1 MDYRFREDDAK
12 RHFTSSMSFAPT
24 CNRDSWVIRQSLM
37 RRVRAFF
44 ESRGVLEVETPVLSN
59 ACGTDPQLDYFEI
72 ESPRRFMMTSPEF
85 HMKRLLAAGF
95 GDIFQITKSF
105 RKDEFGAHHNNEFS
119 MVEWYRVGMPQ
130 ERLMDEVE
138 ALVSEIIGKPINA
151 RRTRWI
157 DAFRNYADVDPLA
170 ADLPEFAEVC
180 MAREIPM
187 PVGVSDMS
195 REDWWDY
202 LMVFAVEPALAKN
215 GPEFILDYPQSQAAL
230 AQTYVGED
238 GYTWA
243 RRFELFV
250 EQVELC
256 NGYTELTDAAEQRRR
271 FGIDLEIRRDMGK
284 PEPPIDENFLNALES
299 GMPACSGVA
308 LGLDRLFMLAM
319 NKKEIKDVILF
330 PSPIA

>member
-1 MDYRFREDDAK
+1 MNKVRQF
-12 RHFTSSMSFAPT
+12 FVQ
-24 CNRDSWVIRQSLM
+24 RD
-37 RRVRAFF
+37 
-44 ESRGVLEVETPVLSN
+44 VLEVETPVLSN
-59 ACGTDPQLDYFEI
+59 AGGTDPQLDYFEV
-72 ESPRRFMMTSPEF
+72 EGNRYMMTSPEF

-119 MVEWYRVGMPQ
+119 MVEWYRIGMPQ
-130 ERLMDEVE
+130 EKLMEEVE
-138 ALVSEIIGKPINA
+138 ELVSEVIGRPIHA

-157 DAFRNYADVDPLA
+157 DAFRNYAGVDPLMA
-170 ADLPEFAEVC
+170 SDDEFAAAC
-180 MAREIPM
+180 TARDIPL
-187 PVGVSDMS
+187 PADGTAMS

-230 AQTYVGED
+230 AQTYVDEEGH
-238 GYTWA
+238 TWA

-250 EQVELC
+250 DRVELC

-271 FGIDLEIRRDMGK
+271 FADDLNIRRRMGK
-284 PEPPIDENFLNALES
+284 PLPQVDEHFLAALES

-319 NKKEIKDVILF
+319 DKEKISDVVLF
-330 PSPIA
+330 PSIIA

>member
-1 MDYRFREDDAK
+1 MRTNFR
-12 RHFTSSMSFAPT
+12 PT
-24 CNRDSWVIRQSLM
+24 CDRDSWVQRQALM
-37 RRVRAFF
+37 RRVRTFF
-44 ESRGVLEVETPVLSN
+44 EARGVLEVETPSVSN
-59 ACGTDPQLDYFEI
+59 AGGTDPQLDYFEV
-72 ESPRRFMMTSPEF
+72 EGKRYLMTSPEF

-130 ERLMDEVE
+130 EQLMNEVE
-138 ALVSEIIGKPINA
+138 ALVSDILGKRVHA

-157 DAFRNYADVDPLA
+157 DAFKNYAGVDPLSA
-170 ADLPEFAEVC
+170 TEGSFAEAC
-180 MAREIPM
+180 TKRNIPL
-187 PVGVSDMS
+187 PVDVSAMS

-202 LMVFAVEPALAKN
+202 LMVFAVEPSLAKN

-230 AQTYVGED
+230 AQTYMGED
-238 GYTWA
+238 GHTWA
-243 RRFELFV
+243 KRFELFV
-250 EQVELC
+250 DQVELC
-256 NGYTELTDAAEQRRR
+256 NGYTELTDATEQRRR
-271 FGIDLEIRRDMGK
+271 FEADLEIRKQMGK
-284 PEPPIDENFLNALES
+284 PLPTQDENFLVALES

>member
-1 MDYRFREDDAK
+1 
-12 RHFTSSMSFAPT
+12 MSFAPT
-24 CNRDSWVIRQSLM
+24 CSRETWKVRQSLM

-44 ESRGVLEVETPVLSN
+44 ESRGVLEVETPIISN
-59 ACGTDPQLDYFEI
+59 AGGTDPQLDYFEV
-72 ESPRRFMMTSPEF
+72 EGKRYLMTSPEF

-105 RKDEFGAHHNNEFS
+105 RKDEFGSHHNNEFS
-119 MVEWYRVGMPQ
+119 MVEWYRVSMPQ
-130 ERLMDEVE
+130 EKLMDEVE
-138 ALVSEIIGKPINA
+138 ALVSEILGKQINA

-157 DAFRNYADVDPLA
+157 DAFRNYAGVDPLVA
-170 ADLPEFAEVC
+170 ADKDFVAACKSHNIPLPAD
-180 MAREIPM
+180 PT
-187 PVGVSDMS
+187 DMS

-238 GYTWA
+238 GHTWA

-250 EQVELC
+250 DQVELC
-256 NGYTELTDAAEQRRR
+256 NGYTELTDANEQRRR
-271 FGIDLEIRRDMGK
+271 FNADLEIRRSMGK
-284 PEPPIDENFLNALES
+284 PQPTLDENFLEALES

>member
-1 MDYRFREDDAK
+1 MSEQKKFR
-12 RHFTSSMSFAPT
+12 PT
-24 CNRDSWVIRQSLM
+24 CDRDSWVQRQALM
-37 RRVRAFF
+37 GKVRRFF
-44 ESRGVLEVETPVLSN
+44 ESRGVLEVETPVVSY
-59 ACGTDPQLDYFEI
+59 AGGTDPQLDYFEVAG
-72 ESPRRFMMTSPEF
+72 SPNRYLMTSPEF
-85 HMKRLLAAGF
+85 HMKRLLAAGY

-130 ERLMDEVE
+130 EQLMDEVE
-138 ALVSEIIGKPINA
+138 ALVSEIMGQPVNA

-157 DAFRNYADVDPLA
+157 DAFRNYAGVDPLSA
-170 ADLPEFAEVC
+170 TPADFATACSSRNIPLPADVT
-180 MAREIPM
+180 A
-187 PVGVSDMS
+187 MS

-238 GYTWA
+238 GHTWA

-250 EQVELC
+250 DQVELC
-256 NGYTELTDAAEQRRR
+256 NGYTELTDAKEQRRR
-271 FGIDLEIRRDMGK
+271 FEADLEIRKQMGK
-284 PEPPIDENFLNALES
+284 PQPTLDENFLAALES

-308 LGLDRLFMLAM
+308 LGLDRLFMLALH
-319 NKKEIKDVILF
+319 KKEIKDVILF

>member
-1 MDYRFREDDAK
+1 MENN
-12 RHFTSSMSFAPT
+12 FAPT
-24 CNRDSWVIRQSLM
+24 CSRETWKVRQSLLAK
-37 RRVRAFF
+37 VRAFF
-44 ESRGVLEVETPVLSN
+44 ESRGVLEVETPVISN
-59 ACGTDPQLDYFEI
+59 AGGTDPQLDYFEV
-72 ESPRRFMMTSPEF
+72 EGKRYLMTSPEF

-105 RKDEFGAHHNNEFS
+105 RKDEFGSHHNNEFS

-130 ERLMDEVE
+130 EQLMDEVE
-138 ALVSEIIGKPINA
+138 ALVSEILGKPINA

-157 DAFRNYADVDPLA
+157 DAFRNYAGVDPLSA
-170 ADLPEFAEVC
+170 AAEDFVATCKSRDIPLPADTTV
-180 MAREIPM
+180 
-187 PVGVSDMS
+187 MS

-250 EQVELC
+250 DQVELC
-256 NGYTELTDAAEQRRR
+256 NGYTELTDANEQRRR
-271 FGIDLEIRRDMGK
+271 FNADLEIRRSMGK
-284 PEPPIDENFLNALES
+284 PQPTLDENFLKALES

>member
-1 MDYRFREDDAK
+1 MSCK
-12 RHFTSSMSFAPT
+12 SFAPT
-24 CNRDSWVIRQSLM
+24 CNRDSWVKRQALM
-37 RRVRAFF
+37 NKVRRFF
-44 ESRGVLEVETPVLSN
+44 ENRGVLEVETPVLS
-59 ACGTDPQLDYFEI
+59 AAGGTDPQLDYFEV
-72 ESPRRFMMTSPEF
+72 EGKRFMMTSPEF

-130 ERLMDEVE
+130 EKLMDEVE

-157 DAFRNYADVDPLA
+157 DAFKNYAGVNPLTA
-170 ADLPEFAEVC
+170 SGEEFAAAC
-180 MAREIPM
+180 TAREIPL
-187 PVGVSDMS
+187 PADGTTMS

-202 LMVFAVEPALAKN
+202 LMVFAVEPELAKN

-250 EQVELC
+250 DQVELC
-256 NGYTELTDAAEQRRR
+256 NGYTELTDAKEQRRR
-271 FGIDLEIRRDMGK
+271 FDADLEIRRGMNK
-284 PEPPIDENFLNALES
+284 PLPPVDEHFLAALES

-330 PSPIA
+330 PSVIA

>member
-1 MDYRFREDDAK
+1 
-12 RHFTSSMSFAPT
+12 MSFAPT
-24 CNRDSWVIRQSLM
+24 CSRETWKVRQSLM

-44 ESRGVLEVETPVLSN
+44 ESRGVLEVETPIISN
-59 ACGTDPQLDYFEI
+59 AGGTDPQLDYFEV
-72 ESPRRFMMTSPEF
+72 EGKRYLMTSPEF

-105 RKDEFGAHHNNEFS
+105 RKDEFGSHHNNEFS
-119 MVEWYRVGMPQ
+119 MVEWYRVSMPQ
-130 ERLMDEVE
+130 EKLMDEVE
-138 ALVSEIIGKPINA
+138 ALVSEILGKQINA

-157 DAFRNYADVDPLA
+157 DAFRNYAGVDPLVTADKDFVA
-170 ADLPEFAEVC
+170 ACKSHNIPLPAD
-180 MAREIPM
+180 PT
-187 PVGVSDMS
+187 DMS

-238 GYTWA
+238 GHTWA

-250 EQVELC
+250 DQVELC
-256 NGYTELTDAAEQRRR
+256 NGYTELTDANEQRCR
-271 FGIDLEIRRDMGK
+271 FNADLEIRRSMGK
-284 PEPPIDENFLNALES
+284 PQPTLDENFLEALES

>member
-1 MDYRFREDDAK
+1 M
-12 RHFTSSMSFAPT
+12 TSSFKPT
-24 CNRDSWVIRQSLM
+24 CSREAWVARQSLLAK
-37 RRVRAFF
+37 VRAFF
-44 ESRGVLEVETPVLSN
+44 EKRGVLEVETPVLSG
-59 ACGTDPQLDYFEI
+59 AGGTDPQLDYFEV
-72 ESPRRFMMTSPEF
+72 EGNRYMMTSPEF

-105 RKDEFGAHHNNEFS
+105 RKDESGSHHNNEFS

-138 ALVSEIIGKPINA
+138 SLVSEIIGQPIQA

-157 DAFRNYADVDPLA
+157 DAFKEYAGVDPFCENMDNFVCA
-170 ADLPEFAEVC
+170 CESQGIPVPEGPE
-180 MAREIPM
+180 R
-187 PVGVSDMS
+187 MS

-238 GYTWA
+238 GHTWA

-250 EQVELC
+250 DQVELC

-271 FGIDLEIRRDMGK
+271 FEADLEIRRQMGK
-284 PEPPIDENFLNALES
+284 PLPLVDENFLAALES

-308 LGLDRLFMLAM
+308 LGLDRLFMLALG
-319 NKKEIKDVILF
+319 KKEIKDVILF

>member
-1 MDYRFREDDAK
+1 
-12 RHFTSSMSFAPT
+12 MSFKPT
-24 CNRDSWVIRQSLM
+24 CDRESWIKRQALM
-37 RRVRAFF
+37 NKVRRFF
-44 ESRGVLEVETPVLSN
+44 EGRGVLEVETPVLS
-59 ACGTDPQLDYFEI
+59 AAGGTDPQLDYFEV
-72 ESPRRFMMTSPEF
+72 EGKRFMMTSPEF

-130 ERLMDEVE
+130 EKLMDEVE

-157 DAFRNYADVDPLA
+157 DAFKNYAGVNPLTA
-170 ADLPEFAEVC
+170 SGEEFAAAC
-180 MAREIPM
+180 TAREIPL
-187 PVGVSDMS
+187 PADGTAMS

-202 LMVFAVEPALAKN
+202 LMVFAVEPELAKN

-250 EQVELC
+250 DQVELC
-256 NGYTELTDAAEQRRR
+256 NGYTELTDAKEQRRR
-271 FGIDLEIRRDMGK
+271 FDADLEIRRGMNK
-284 PEPPIDENFLNALES
+284 PLPPVDEHFLAALES

-319 NKKEIKDVILF
+319 KKENISDVILF
-330 PSPIA
+330 PSIIA

>member
-1 MDYRFREDDAK
+1 MK
-12 RHFTSSMSFAPT
+12 NNFAPT
-24 CNRDSWVIRQSLM
+24 CSRDSWIKRQDLM

-44 ESRGVLEVETPVLSN
+44 ESRGVLEVETPVVSS
-59 ACGTDPQLDYFEI
+59 AGGTDPQLDYFEV
-72 ESPRRFMMTSPEF
+72 EGKRYLTTSPEF

-119 MVEWYRVGMPQ
+119 MVEWYRVGMSQ
-130 ERLMDEVE
+130 EQLMDEVE
-138 ALVSEIIGKPINA
+138 ALVSEIFGKPIHA

-157 DAFRNYADVDPLA
+157 DAFKNYAGVDPLA
-170 ADLPEFAEVC
+170 ASDNDFVEACKSRNIPLPADTT
-180 MAREIPM
+180 
-187 PVGVSDMS
+187 DMS

-238 GYTWA
+238 GHTWA

-271 FGIDLEIRRDMGK
+271 LQADLEIRKQMGK
-284 PEPPIDENFLNALES
+284 PLPTLDENFLAALES

-319 NKKEIKDVILF
+319 DKKEIKDVILF

>member
-1 MDYRFREDDAK
+1 
-12 RHFTSSMSFAPT
+12 MSFKPT
-24 CNRDSWVIRQSLM
+24 CSRASWVKRQALM
-37 RRVRAFF
+37 NKVRSFVVA
-44 ESRGVLEVETPVLSN
+44 RGVLEVETPTLSN
-59 ACGTDPQLDYFEI
+59 AGGTDPQLDYFEV
-72 ESPRRFMMTSPEF
+72 EGTRFMMTSPEF

-130 ERLMDEVE
+130 EKLMDEVE
-138 ALVSEIIGKPINA
+138 ALVSEIIGSPINA

-157 DAFRNYADVDPLA
+157 DAFKNYAGVNPLTA
-170 ADLPEFAEVC
+170 SDDEFAAAC
-180 MAREIPM
+180 TSREIPL
-187 PVGVSDMS
+187 PADGTAMS

-202 LMVFAVEPALAKN
+202 LMVFAVEPELAKN

-250 EQVELC
+250 DQVELC
-256 NGYTELTDAAEQRRR
+256 NGYTELTDAKEQRRR
-271 FGIDLEIRRDMGK
+271 FDADLEIRRSMNK
-284 PEPPIDENFLNALES
+284 PLPPIDEHFLAALES

-319 NKKEIKDVILF
+319 KKEKISDIILF
-330 PSPIA
+330 PSIIA

>member
-1 MDYRFREDDAK
+1 MKNNF
-12 RHFTSSMSFAPT
+12 SPT
-24 CNRDSWVIRQSLM
+24 CSRETWKARQTLLAK
-37 RRVRAFF
+37 VRAFF
-44 ESRGVLEVETPVLSN
+44 DSRGVLEVETPVLSN

-72 ESPRRFMMTSPEF
+72 ESPHRFMMTSPEF
-85 HMKRLLAAGF
+85 HMKRLLAADF

-130 ERLMDEVE
+130 EKLMDEVE
-138 ALVSEIIGKPINA
+138 ALVSEILGKPIKA

-157 DAFRNYADVDPLA
+157 DAFKNYAGVDPLSASAEEFVA
-170 ADLPEFAEVC
+170 AC
-180 MAREIPM
+180 KSQNIPF
-187 PVGVSDMS
+187 PADTADMS

-238 GYTWA
+238 GHTWA

-250 EQVELC
+250 DQVELC
-256 NGYTELTDAAEQRRR
+256 NGYTELTDVAEQRRR
-271 FGIDLEIRRDMGK
+271 FNADLEIRRNKGK
-284 PEPPIDENFLNALES
+284 PLPTLDENFLGALES

-308 LGLDRLFMLAM
+308 LGLDRLFMLAL
-319 NKKEIKDVILF
+319 NKAEIKDVILF